1 MKGIKKQHRRKVS
14 PQINSVGPLS
24 DLPRLNIAD
33 ESTIAAEMAAICPGN
48 SRLKSK
54 VEVKVTANNIKNS
67 LKTLSYHF
75 DFCVGEKYTECLLV
89 DFSDYNR

>member
-1 MKGIKKQHRRKVS
+1 MKGIKKQDRREVS

-24 DLPRLNIAD
+24 DLPRLHIAD
-33 ESTIAAEMAAICPGN
+33 ESNIAAEMAAICSGN

-75 DFCVGEKYTECLLV
+75 DFCVGEKCTEMLIGRFFRL
-89 DFSDYNR
+89 